1 VRSTLAALVLVCL
14 LAGSAAAARKPT
26 PTETKAIRSAV
37 AGFIA
42 MPNSPSAKNNKIASI
57 RVSSLDRRYAAVRL
71 KSPTVGFSVLVLHE
85 SRGTWFV
92 EEFGSSLSCEAGP
105 KAVLADIGV
114 GCTPPNPTAWIWNCG
129 PLVAQPKV
137 LTLACA
143 DANYGLASLAWHGWG
158 KASATATG
166 VARANDCTPNC
177 AAGHF
182 HSYRV
187 RVTATR
193 LRACGRARYYARL
206 TIAYTSAR
214 PQGISK
220 RDVHTLGC

>member
-1 VRSTLAALVLVCL
+1 VRSALTALVLLCL
-14 LAGSAAAARKPT
+14 VAGSAAAARKPSPAENT
-26 PTETKAIRSAV
+26 AIRSAI

-42 MPNSPSAKNNKIASI
+42 QPNSPSAKNNKVVSI
-57 RVSSLDRRYAAVRL
+57 RVSSLDRRYAAARL
-71 KSPTVGFSVLVLHE
+71 SSPTVGFSVLVLHE
-85 SRGTWFV
+85 SMGTWFV
-92 EEFGSSLSCEAGP
+92 EEFGSSLNCEAGP

-114 GCTPPNPTAWIWNCG
+114 GCTPPGATAWIWNCG
-129 PLVAQPKV
+129 PLVAQPKS

-143 DANYGLASLAWHGWG
+143 DANYELASLAWHGWG

-187 RVTATR
+187 RVTATT

-206 TIAYTSAR
+206 VIAYAGAR
-214 PQGISK
+214 PQGIAK